1 MDCQQILELNTS
13 SANEVAE
20 SDLKNIYPQ
29 TCTEAK
35 GNIKFELCKEW
46 IALIHK
52 TCNGKSVEICLD
64 YGQSFF
70 SLFQTQLKAS
80 LVAFNDEKS
89 HDMTEYQSL
98 RSLPG
103 DKIHFYPTLA
113 QI

>member
-29 TCTEAK
+29 TRTEAK

-52 TCNGKSVEICLD
+52 TYNGKSVEICFK
-64 YGQSFF
+64 QSGIAAWIMVSHFF
-70 SLFQTQLKAS
+70 PFSKHS
-80 LVAFNDEKS
+80 
-89 HDMTEYQSL
+89 
-98 RSLPG
+98 
-103 DKIHFYPTLA
+103 
-113 QI
+113 